1 MCGAEPQEAHGY
13 SVTYLFRTAGQ
24 VIGVSLSGALLQA
37 VLAAKLKERITGPN
51 AAEVCHCAMQHS
63 NTNADRIVY
72 RLLRVF
78 GEPYCN
84 TLREFSNKPV
94 L

>member
-51 AAEVCHCAMQHS
+51 AAEVCHCV
-63 NTNADRIVY
+63 T
-72 RLLRVF
+72 
-78 GEPYCN
+78 
-84 TLREFSNKPV
+84 
-94 L
+94 